1 TSSIFRLRNDDGP
14 TVDPSLPDCI
24 VLLASIPL
32 AVLFLFA
39 VIPAL
44 IRSFSLARRKVSFS
58 EEEETRPLLGP
69 ERASVHPTSR
79 LSRFEREWE
88 LASPRSGEVDQDV
101 EARAQPSVFYWEL
114 VKELNDTSDGDWIA
128 SLLFVT
134 QMVVALLLFVY
145 AAKTV
150 TPKPNDSSMFIEF
163 QKRHNRTILFRLAV
177 FHVISASM
185 WNFVAIAA
193 YPLWQK
199 GELSTR
205 FFVLV
210 LSMLVG
216 GYVMAMIWRI
226 HRLKVDGKIP
236 SPELDASL
244 ISRLTFSWFD
254 PMMAY
259 GYKHELKF
267 DDLYDI
273 NPSENIDTNL
283 SLYHQIQRRCP
294 TPLLKSLWIMNW
306 VYMTQ
311 QFGLVLLSTML
322 YFSGPFFLNRILNHL
337 TNRGKPDQEPEWL
350 AYVYVVGIL
359 VTSLTR
365 FALEGQISLTARKL
379 GLRIRNTLSGLVY
392 RKSLRRVPKL
402 AMDDER
408 AAKKTGEQQDNAGAS
423 VGKIVNLMS
432 VDAGNVGEWSG
443 SLYTPLITFIQ
454 IVLCVLSLV
463 YILGWPAIAG
473 VILMVLFMF
482 SGAPLASTI
491 NTASYTLKRN
501 KDERVNSMN
510 ELLQGIKIIKLFA
523 WEKQFE
529 KRVSARRETELNSF
543 YKLIMLYA
551 FNRVLW
557 YSAPIMTTFVTLGT
571 YTKIA
576 GHDLDATTAFTALA
590 LFNLLRGPL
599 QLFPDTL
606 VNLLDVWV
614 SVKRIKSFL
623 NEEDLERFGENE
635 AFTNDANELR
645 LSNNAT
651 FEWADAEKN
660 SDAITAPT
668 GNFFS
673 RTWKLLFGKREVAS
687 TAVATEPP
695 AEAESSFKLMDMNV
709 EFPSGDLTVVIGAT
723 GAGKTSLLLSLL
735 GETRRLTGTRTCPNS
750 VAYVSQTAWLT
761 NATIRQNILF
771 GTPWDP
777 VRYRRVIQACALVK
791 DFEVLEGGDLTEV
804 GEKGINLSGGQ
815 KQRISLARAAYSQS
829 QFVVLD
835 DPLSAVDAPTARI
848 SLRSVSWIL
857 SGRTRVLVTNAVGLA
872 IPAATITFYITSKD
886 SAFTSTPFSDGLA
899 EMAELVLAERRK
911 YLSNE
916 KTLDADVDA
925 PEYTVEKSEGGTKLT
940 EDEKMETGNVKMK
953 VYSLYMNSMGGI
965 PYLAILL
972 GGYIINHCL
981 ATMQDVVISWWSNQ
995 YVGNSTTAL
1004 GTYGYTAQDFSTSQE
1019 WHYRPGRGTAITN
1032 YYLSLYGIYLYSLM
1046 ILNFGIIRAA
1056 RAIHEAM
1063 LKKVLRAPLR
1073 FFEVTPLGRVM
1084 NRFTKDLSSVDWEVG
1099 NSTGSLVFFI
1109 VQCAIVIGTVSTV
1122 LPALFLFLIPLCY
1135 VYIRIGQYY
1144 IRTSRSLK
1152 RIDSVARSPI
1162 FSHFSETLNGVT
1174 TIRAFNELTRFTEE
1188 IGGLCLNFTLT
1199 LTDTLIAL
1207 VRVQSWMEMSMNSIE
1222 RCDEYIHLE
1231 EEAEDIVLDFNSNLQ
1246 MRYSPDTPVVLHG
1259 VDAEIGAREKVG
1271 VVGRTGAGKSTLTLA
1286 MFRIVEPC
1294 GGRIVIDGVDISGI
1308 GLDDLR
1314 GALTIIPQDPVLFA
1328 GTVRSNIDPFETI
1341 SDAELWAALKRAHLV
1356 PSNGDRVRG
1365 TSSSSPATVV
1375 VEDDDAT
1382 ANQGSAKIAD
1392 NEFTLNLDSPIL
1404 KEVIMLDE
1412 ATASVDTETD
1422 SRIQST
1428 IRTEFAGSTL
1438 LVIAHRLRTII
1449 DYDRIIV
1456 LDHGKVIENG
1466 SPLELIER
1474 KDGAFRKM
1482 CEETGEFDE
1491 LVAIAKTAAL
1501 NARN

>member
-1 TSSIFRLRNDDGP
+1 
-14 TVDPSLPDCI
+14 
-24 VLLASIPL
+24 
-32 AVLFLFA
+32 
-39 VIPAL
+39 
-44 IRSFSLARRKVSFS
+44 
-58 EEEETRPLLGP
+58 
-69 ERASVHPTSR
+69 
-79 LSRFEREWE
+79 
-88 LASPRSGEVDQDV
+88 
-101 EARAQPSVFYWEL
+101 
-114 VKELNDTSDGDWIA
+114 
-128 SLLFVT
+128 
-134 QMVVALLLFVY
+134 
-145 AAKTV
+145 
-150 TPKPNDSSMFIEF
+150 
-163 QKRHNRTILFRLAV
+163 
-177 FHVISASM
+177 
-185 WNFVAIAA
+185 
-193 YPLWQK
+193 
-199 GELSTR
+199 
-205 FFVLV
+205 
-210 LSMLVG
+210 
-216 GYVMAMIWRI
+216 
-226 HRLKVDGKIP
+226 
-236 SPELDASL
+236 
-244 ISRLTFSWFD
+244 
-254 PMMAY
+254 MMAY

-273 NPSENIDTNL
+273 NPTENIDTNL

-709 EFPSGDLTVVIGAT
+709 DGDLTVVIGAT

-835 DPLSAVDAPTARI
+835 DPLSAVDAPTARHLFEKCI
-848 SLRSVSWIL
+848 IGLL

-872 IPAATITFYITSKD
+872 IPAADHIVMINSGRVAIQGPVAKVLSTITSKD
-886 SAFTSTPFSDGLA
+886 SVFASTPFSDGLA

-916 KTLDADVDA
+916 SLSGSNASINFLETLDADVDA

-1004 GTYGYTAQDFSTSQE
+1004 GTYGYTAQDFSTSQVSLTSGN
-1019 WHYRPGRGTAITN
+1019 WFRNGTTDPGRGTAITN
-1032 YYLSLYGIYLYSLM
+1032 YYLSLYGIVGGLCMISIFTRLM

-1188 IGGLCLNFTLT
+1188 SSRRFNVSNRATYYLSISNLWLSMRIQSLGTLIVFSAGVLIVATGVGPGLAGLCLNFTLT

-1231 EEAEDIVLDFNSNLQ
+1231 EEAEDIVLGNRPPVSWPQEGKISIQNLQ

-1365 TSSSSPATVV
+1365 TSSSSPATVI

-1382 ANQGSAKIAD
+1382 ANQGSAKIVD
-1392 NEFTLNLDSPIL
+1392 NEFTLNLDSPISEGGQNL
-1404 KEVIMLDE
+1404 SAGQRQLLCLARALAKGSKVIMLDE

-1449 DYDRIIV
+1449 DYD
-1456 LDHGKVIENG
+1456 
-1466 SPLELIER
+1466 
-1474 KDGAFRKM
+1474 
-1482 CEETGEFDE
+1482 
-1491 LVAIAKTAAL
+1491 
-1501 NARN
+1501 